1 MKHQAV
7 GYEALIERYR
17 LDVIPNWHRS
27 YLSNSQTYH
36 HVYEESDGTVREIYS
51 ARYDPGKNV
60 GEQLAFAFKYDGI
73 NLAILSQLFTV
84 IDTEELLA
92 YIRSKPT
99 GKYARRIWFLYEF
112 LTGKRLPLEDLKQGN
127 YIDLLEPEEYFTV
140 SKGDSVKRQRI
151 RNNLPG
157 NEKFCPIVRKTQTL
171 QEMESRNP
179 KESCETLIAHYSPSL
194 LKRALSY
201 LYTKETKSSFA
212 IEHESIDASRSERF
226 VALLQEAEREDF
238 CSKERLVELQ
248 NRIVDPRFAD
258 TDYRKEQNYVGET
271 VAFGRE
277 KIHYV
282 SPKPEDLE
290 SLMEG
295 LIDTH
300 RRMQTGDV
308 HPIVHAAVIA
318 YGFVYLHP
326 FEDGNG
332 RIHRF
337 LIHNILAI
345 RGFTPPGI
353 MFPVSAAMLNDPEAY
368 DISLEAF
375 SQKILPKIEYTLD
388 EEGRMTVHNH
398 TAIWYR
404 YPDMTPQTEAL
415 YRFVMETI
423 EKELPK
429 EVRFIAAYD
438 EAKKRLKE
446 IVDMP
451 DRLIDLFIRF
461 VLQNHGRLSKSK
473 REKFFKDLSEEEV
486 EAMEREVVDAFGE
499 VGSDEGEG

>member
-27 YLSNSQTYH
+27 YLAESQTYH
-36 HVYEESDGTVREIYS
+36 HVYHEENRAIREIFP
-51 ARYDPGKNV
+51 ARYDPGGNV

-73 NLAILSQLFTV
+73 NLGILSQLFAV
-84 IDTEELLA
+84 IDTEELTA
-92 YIRSKPT
+92 YLRSKPT
-99 GKYARRIWFLYEF
+99 GKYARRIWFLYEY

-127 YIDLLEPEEYFTV
+127 YIDLLESKEYFTV
-140 SKGDSVKRQRI
+140 AQGDPVKRQRI
-151 RNNLPG
+151 RNNLLG
-157 NEKFCPIVRKTQTL
+157 NEKFCPIVRKTKTL
-171 QEMESRNP
+171 QEMQSRDL
-179 KESCETLIAHYSPSL
+179 KEACETLIAQYSPSL

-212 IEHESIDASRSERF
+212 IEHEEIDASRSERF

-238 CSKERLVELQ
+238 CSKERLIELQ

-258 TDYRKEQNYVGET
+258 TDYRKDQNYVGET

-277 KIHYV
+277 KIHYI

-290 SLMEG
+290 SMMEG
-295 LIDTH
+295 LIEAH
-300 RRMQTGDV
+300 RRMRAGQI

-345 RGFTPPGI
+345 RGFIPPGI

-368 DISLEAF
+368 DASLEAF
-375 SQKILPKIEYTLD
+375 SKKILPKIEYTLD
-388 EEGRMTVHNH
+388 DEGRMTVYSD
-398 TAIWYR
+398 TAAWYR
-404 YPDMTPQTEAL
+404 YPDLTPQTEAL
-415 YRFVMETI
+415 YRFVLETI
-423 EKELPK
+423 EKELPR
-429 EVRFIAAYD
+429 EVHFIAAYD
-438 EAKKRLKE
+438 EAKKHIKE

-451 DRLIDLFIRF
+451 DRLVDLFIRF
-461 VLQNHGRLSKSK
+461 ILQNHGRLSKSK
-473 REKFFKDLSEEEV
+473 REKFFDTLSEEEV
-486 EAMEREVVDAFGE
+486 VAMEKVVVDAFGE
-499 VGSDEGEG
+499 VGLDEGEW